1 MKEEVDLIIK
11 NAKIYT
17 VDKNFSIMD
26 EIAIKDGKVI
36 AIGNAS
42 QILDNYKSDNILN
55 AKAKPVFPGFI
66 DSHCHFYGYG
76 LSLQQIDLT
85 GTSSFDEVVTK
96 LISIEAKSDGW
107 IIGRGWDQ
115 NDWETQEFP
124 DKTILDSLFP
134 NTPVFIKRID
144 GHAALVNQKA
154 LEIAGI
160 TINTQVKGGV
170 ISKKEK
176 EITGILLDNAIDLVS
191 IKIPLPSSQLRAKAL
206 MDAEKAC
213 LSVGLTTVDEAGLN
227 KDIIT
232 LIDSMHN
239 NLSLKIRIYA
249 MLNPTDENF
258 SYFEDTGIIEK
269 DKLTIRSFKL
279 YADGALGSR
288 GAALLDPYSDDNTNH
303 GLFLNTPEYISS
315 NAKRIYDMG
324 FQLNTHC
331 IGDAANRMVLNIYG
345 DQLKG
350 NNNNRWRIEHAQV
363 IHPNDLNLFGKFNII
378 PSVQPTHA
386 TSDMYWAEDRLG
398 KHRMAS
404 AYAYKQLMGQ
414 NNLIVNGSDFPVESI
429 NPLYGF
435 YAAISRMD
443 LHGYPE
449 NGFQAENALS
459 RQEALKAMTIW
470 AAYANFEENQKGS
483 LEPGKYAD
491 FVILEKD
498 IIEIP
503 LKEIPKVKVLKTFI
517 NGELV
522 FAR

>member
-1 MKEEVDLIIK
+1 
-11 NAKIYT
+11 
-17 VDKNFSIMD
+17 
-26 EIAIKDGKVI
+26 
-36 AIGNAS
+36 
-42 QILDNYKSDNILN
+42 
-55 AKAKPVFPGFI
+55 
-66 DSHCHFYGYG
+66 
-76 LSLQQIDLT
+76 
-85 GTSSFDEVVTK
+85 
-96 LISIEAKSDGW
+96 
-107 IIGRGWDQ
+107 
-115 NDWETQEFP
+115 
-124 DKTILDSLFP
+124 
-134 NTPVFIKRID
+134 
-144 GHAALVNQKA
+144 
-154 LEIAGI
+154 
-160 TINTQVKGGV
+160 
-170 ISKKEK
+170 
-176 EITGILLDNAIDLVS
+176 
-191 IKIPLPSSQLRAKAL
+191 
-206 MDAEKAC
+206 
-213 LSVGLTTVDEAGLN
+213 
-227 KDIIT
+227 
-232 LIDSMHN
+232 
-239 NLSLKIRIYA
+239 
-249 MLNPTDENF
+249 
-258 SYFEDTGIIEK
+258 
-269 DKLTIRSFKL
+269 
-279 YADGALGSR
+279 
-288 GAALLDPYSDDNTNH
+288 
-303 GLFLNTPEYISS
+303 
-315 NAKRIYDMG
+315 MG